1 MSEVKT
7 PAKVPFLQKAA
18 FGSGHLVNNLL
29 PGALGVFS
37 FFLIT
42 AFGINPALAGL
53 LSAIPRLFDAISDPI
68 MGFVTDNTNTR
79 WGRRRPYIFIGA
91 ILCSILFVVQWQM
104 FEENGA
110 SYNFWYFMAFSVLFI
125 LANTIFSTPL
135 MGLGYEL
142 TSDTKERNNLMG
154 LANTIGQISW
164 MIVPLFWSLIANKD
178 LFDSQADGVRTLSM
192 FVGFGCLVFGVL
204 PAIFS
209 KEPPVAS
216 ENQADLNF
224 KSLAKNLGILGRDML
239 NTTKNTP
246 FMRLCGATFLVFNGF
261 QMVASFSF
269 FIIVYYMF
277 QGSYEAAGNVAPFF
291 SIITAFLT
299 AVVIIPIVTWMAN
312 NYGKRRA
319 FIYST
324 LLSIVGYIL
333 KWWAFFEVDENSIIL
348 LQDVVLQIGVV
359 KFPLAMPLRLLI
371 PIPFM
376 AFGLGGL
383 FTLMMSMTADVC
395 DLDELENGLP
405 RREGTFAA
413 IYWWMVKIGQSIALA
428 LGGFVLSYVGFDGA
442 KAVQTAETM
451 FQLRVFDIVV
461 PSLTA
466 GLAAFIMVKYSL
478 NEDRVAEIKEEL
490 EVQRKQLKQKTPYA
504 YSKNPLWST
513 SEFSSI
519 PDNQI
524 SYISGLSFDTLTSE
538 DLNTHVQRI
547 LNTKMKGICFSPYEN
562 RQKPGYYISEDQ
574 IRNRLVTIQPY
585 TAWIRL
591 FSSTKGHENIP
602 RIAKEMGM
610 KTMSGAWINTD
621 KENNEL
627 EIQNLINNVND
638 GYVDIA
644 VIGNESIY
652 RNDVSE
658 AELIAHIE
666 HVKSAITINI
676 PVSTVEVYYELMQRP
691 QLINACD
698 VILANSYPFWEGYPL
713 KHAGLYLR
721 KGYDELKK
729 MTPRKKVI
737 ITETGWPTAGVS
749 IDEAVPSKENAM
761 KYFIDTQTWANIN
774 NIEVF
779 HFSSF
784 DETWKIVEE
793 GELGVHWGLWDSKG
807 NLKYQLDTHSK
818 NK

>member
-1 MSEVKT
+1 MSKEKT
-7 PAKVPFLQKAA
+7 TSKVPFIQKAA

-53 LSAIPRLFDAISDPI
+53 LSAIPRFFDAISDPI
-68 MGFVTDNTNTR
+68 MGFVTDNTNSR

-91 ILCSILFVVQWQM
+91 VLCSILFVVQWQM
-104 FEENGA
+104 FEANGA
-110 SYNFWYFMAFSVLFI
+110 SYNFWYFMTFSVLFI

-154 LANTIGQISW
+154 LANTIGQVSW

-178 LFDSQADGVRTLSM
+178 LFDSQADGVRTLSI
-192 FVGFGCLVFGVL
+192 FVGFACLIFGIL

-224 KSLAKNLGILGRDML
+224 KSLAKNLRILGKDML
-239 NTTKNTP
+239 NMTKNNP

-312 NYGKRRA
+312 KYGKRRA

-333 KWWAFFEVDENSIIL
+333 KWWAFFEVDENSVIL
-348 LQDVVLQIGVV
+348 LKDVVLHIGVV
-359 KFPLAMPLRLLI
+359 NFPLAMPLRLLL

-428 LGGFVLSYVGFDGA
+428 LGGFVLAYVGFDGA
-442 KAVQTAETM
+442 KAVQSAETM
-451 FQLRVFDIVV
+451 FNLRVFDIII

-466 GLAAFIMVKYSL
+466 GLAALIMVKYSL
-478 NEDRVAEIKEEL
+478 NEDRVAEIKVEL
-490 EVQRKQLKQKTPYA
+490 ETKRKVLKEKTPYS
-504 YSKNPLWST
+504 YIKNPLWST
-513 SEFSSI
+513 SEFASI
-519 PDNQI
+519 PDDKI
-524 SYISGLSFDTLTSE
+524 KYISGLDFNSLTSSE
-538 DLNTHVQRI
+538 LNTVFDKI
-547 LNTKMKGICFSPYEN
+547 LQTKMKGVCFSPYEN
-562 RQKPGYYISEDQ
+562 RQKPGYYISEEQ
-574 IRNRLVTIQPY
+574 IRNRLTTIQPY
-585 TAWIRL
+585 TEWIRL

-602 RIAKEMGM
+602 KIAKEMGM
-610 KTMSGAWINTD
+610 KTMSGAWINKD
-621 KENNEL
+621 KSNNEK
-627 EIQNLINNVND
+627 EIQNLTDNINN

-644 VIGNESIY
+644 VIGNESLY
-652 RNDVSE
+652 RNELSE
-658 AELIAHIE
+658 AELIAYIAQ
-666 HVKSAITINI
+666 VKAAIKVNVPI
-676 PVSTVEVYYELMQRP
+676 STVEVYYELLLRP
-691 QLINACD
+691 QLMEACD
-698 VILANSYPFWEGYPL
+698 VILANAYPFWEGYPL
-713 KHAGLYLR
+713 KHAGLYL
-721 KGYDELKK
+721 KKAYDELKK
-729 MTPRKKVI
+729 VAHDKKVM

-749 IDEAVPSKENAM
+749 IDHAIPSKENAL
-761 KYFIDTQTWANIN
+761 KYFIDTQTWAKKNE
-774 NIEVF
+774 IEVF

-784 DETWKIVEE
+784 DEVWKIAEE
-793 GELGVHWGLWDSKG
+793 GELGANWGLWDSKG
-807 NLKYQLDTHSK
+807 NLKF
-818 NK
+818 

>member
-1 MSEVKT
+1 MSEVQKT
-7 PAKVPFLQKAA
+7 AKVPFLQKVA

-42 AFGINPALAGL
+42 AFGIDPAMAGL
-53 LSAIPRLFDAISDPI
+53 LSAIPRLFDALSDPI

-110 SYNFWYFMAFSVLFI
+110 NYNFWYFMFFSVLFI
-125 LANTIFSTPL
+125 LSNTIFSTPL

-192 FVGFGCLVFGVL
+192 YVGFGCLFFGIL
-204 PAIFS
+204 PALFTR
-209 KEPPVAS
+209 EPRVSA
-216 ENQADLNF
+216 ENQAELNF
-224 KSLAKNLGILGRDML
+224 KSLAKNLRILGRDML
-239 NTTKNTP
+239 NMAKNKP
-246 FMRLCGATFLVFNGF
+246 FMRLCSATFLVFNGF

-277 QGSYEAAGNVAPFF
+277 QGSYENAGNVAPFF
-291 SIITAFLT
+291 SIITAVLT
-299 AVVIIPIVTWMAN
+299 AIVVIPIVTWMAN
-312 NYGKRRA
+312 NFGKRKA

-324 LLSIVGYIL
+324 LISIVGYIL
-333 KWWAFFEVDENSIIL
+333 KWWGFFEVDEDTVIL
-348 LQDVVLQIGVV
+348 FKDVVLHFGVV

-428 LGGFVLSYVGFDGA
+428 LGGFVLSYVGFDGS

-451 FQLRVFDIVV
+451 FELRVFDIII
-461 PSLTA
+461 PSFTA
-466 GLAAFIMVKYSL
+466 GLAALIMVKYNL
-478 NEDRVAEIKEEL
+478 NEDRVAEIKE
-490 EVQRKQLKQKTPYA
+490 QLKEKRKTYKQKAPYH
-504 YSKNPLWST
+504 YMKNPLVSSNPFAHLAD
-513 SEFSSI
+513 SEI
-519 PDNQI
+519 K
-524 SYISGLSFDTLTSE
+524 YISR
-538 DLNTHVQRI
+538 LNMGAMPSIELASQVNTI
-547 LNTKMKGICFSPYEN
+547 LEEKMTGICFSPFEN
-562 RQKPGYYISEDQ
+562 RQKPGYYISENQ
-574 IRNRLVTIQPY
+574 IKNRLETIQPH
-585 TAWIRL
+585 TNWIRM

-602 RIAKEMGM
+602 KLAKAMGM
-610 KTMSGAWINTD
+610 KTISGAWIDTD
-621 KENNEL
+621 EEQNEK
-627 EIQNLINNVND
+627 EIQNLIDNINN

-644 VIGNESIY
+644 AVGNESIFKGY
-652 RNDVSE
+652 VDE
-658 AELIAHIE
+658 EKLIELIQR
-666 HVKSAITINI
+666 VKQAITVDV
-676 PVSTVEVYYELMQRP
+676 PVATVDVYYEFSQRP
-691 QLINACD
+691 KLMEACD
-698 VILANSYPFWEGYPL
+698 IILANAYPFWEGIPL
-713 KHAGLYLR
+713 KHAGLYL
-721 KGYDELKK
+721 KKSYDELN
-729 MTPRKKVI
+729 RLASNKKVI
-737 ITETGWPTAGVS
+737 ITETGWPTAGDAV
-749 IDEAVPSKENAM
+749 DEAVPSTENAM
-761 KYFIDTQTWANIN
+761 KYFVDTQLWAKEN
-774 NIEVF
+774 NIQIF

-784 DETWKIVEE
+784 DEMWKITEE
-793 GELGVHWGLWDSKG
+793 GELGARWGLWDSKG
-807 NLKYQLDTHSK
+807 NLKYQ
-818 NK
+818 

>member
-1 MSEVKT
+1 MSKSETKKGKL
-7 PAKVPFLQKAA
+7 PILQKIA

-42 AFGINPALAGL
+42 AFGIDPALAGL
-53 LSAIPRLFDAISDPI
+53 LSAIPRFFDAISDPI
-68 MGFVTDNTNTR
+68 MGFITDNTNTR

-91 ILCSILFVVQWQM
+91 ILCALLFAIQWQM
-104 FEENGA
+104 FEANGA
-110 SYNFWYFMAFSVLFI
+110 NYNFWYFMSFSVLFI

-178 LFDSQADGVRTLSM
+178 LFDSQADGVRSLSI
-192 FVGFGCLVFGVL
+192 FVGFVCLIFGVL

-209 KEPPVAS
+209 KEAPVAS
-216 ENQADLNF
+216 ENQADLNL
-224 KSLAKNLGILGRDML
+224 KSLAKNLRILGRDML
-239 NTTKNTP
+239 NMTKNHP

-299 AVVIIPIVTWMAN
+299 AAVIIPIVTWMAN
-312 NYGKRRA
+312 RFGKRRA

-324 LLSIVGYIL
+324 LISIVGYIL

-348 LQDVVLQIGVV
+348 LKDVVLQFGVV
-359 KFPLAMPLRLLI
+359 KFPLAMPIRLLI

-428 LGGFVLSYVGFDGA
+428 LGGLVLSYVGFDGSL
-442 KAVQTAETM
+442 AVQSGETM
-451 FQLRVFDIVV
+451 HDLRVFDIIV
-461 PSLTA
+461 PSITA
-466 GLAAFIMVKYSL
+466 GLAVLIMIKYNL
-478 NEDRVAEIKEEL
+478 NEDRVAEVKIEL
-490 EVQRKQLKQKTPYA
+490 ESKRKKLKEKATNS
-504 YSKNPLWST
+504 YSHNLPEAD
-513 SEFSSI
+513 SEFVSI
-519 PDNQI
+519 DDDTI
-524 SYISGLSFDTLTSE
+524 KYISGLDFKILTE
-538 DLNTHVQRI
+538 EELNTIFKQI

-562 RQKPGYYISEDQ
+562 RQKPGYYISEKQ
-574 IRNRLVTIQPY
+574 ITNRLATIQPY
-585 TAWIRL
+585 TEWIRT
-591 FSSTKGHENIP
+591 FSCTKGHENIP
-602 RIAKEMGM
+602 KIAKEMGM
-610 KTMSGAWINTD
+610 KTMAGAWINKD
-621 KENNEL
+621 KVNNEM
-627 EIQNLINNVND
+627 EIQNLIGNINR

-644 VIGNESIY
+644 VIGNETLF
-652 RNDVSE
+652 RNDLSE
-658 AELIAHIE
+658 TELLAYIE
-666 HVKSAITINI
+666 KVKAAITVNI
-676 PVSTVEVYYELMQRP
+676 PVSTVEVYHELKNRP
-691 QLINACD
+691 QVISACD
-698 VILANSYPFWEGYPL
+698 IILANAYPFWEGYPF
-713 KHAGLYLR
+713 KHAGLQL
-721 KGYDELKK
+721 KKAYDELQKVAFN
-729 MTPRKKVI
+729 KKVM
-737 ITETGWPTAGVS
+737 ITETGWPTAGAGVHLA
-749 IDEAVPSKENAM
+749 EPSKENAL
-761 KYFIDTQTWANIN
+761 KYFIDTQTWAKN
-774 NIEVF
+774 NSIEIF

-784 DETWKIVEE
+784 DETWKITEE
-793 GELGVHWGLWDSKG
+793 GAVGAHWGLWDSKG
-807 NLKYQLDTHSK
+807 NLKF
-818 NK
+818 

>member
-1 MSEVKT
+1 MSKEKT
-7 PAKVPFLQKAA
+7 SSTVPFIQKVA

-42 AFGINPALAGL
+42 AFGIEPALAGL
-53 LSAIPRLFDAISDPI
+53 LSAIPRFFDALSDPI

-79 WGRRRPYIFIGA
+79 WGRRRPYIFIGS
-91 ILCSILFVVQWQM
+91 ILCSILFVIQWQM

-110 SYNFWYFMAFSVLFI
+110 DYNFWYFMTFSVLFI
-125 LANTIFSTPL
+125 LSNTIFSTPL

-154 LANTIGQISW
+154 LANTIGQVSW

-178 LFDSQADGVRTLSM
+178 LFDSQADGVRSLSI
-192 FVGFGCLVFGVL
+192 FVGFACLIFGIL
-204 PAIFS
+204 PALFT

-216 ENQADLNF
+216 ENQAELNF
-224 KSLAKNLGILGRDML
+224 KSLAKNLRILGRDML
-239 NTTKNTP
+239 NMTKNTP

-277 QGSYEAAGNVAPFF
+277 QGDYAAAGNVPPFF
-291 SIITAFLT
+291 SIITALLT
-299 AVVIIPIVTWMAN
+299 ALIIIPIVTWMAN
-312 NYGKRRA
+312 NFGKRRA

-333 KWWAFFEVDENSIIL
+333 KWWGFFEVDENSIIL
-348 LQDVVLQIGVV
+348 FKDIVIQIGVV
-359 KFPLAMPLRLLI
+359 KFPMAMPLRLLL

-428 LGGFVLSYVGFDGA
+428 LGGLVLSYVGFDGA
-442 KAVQTAETM
+442 KAVQLPETM
-451 FQLRVFDIVV
+451 HQLRIFDIII

-466 GLAAFIMVKYSL
+466 GLAALIMVKYEL
-478 NEDRVAEIKEEL
+478 NEDRVLEIKDQL
-490 EVQRKQLKQKTPYA
+490 AIKNKKLKQKTPYA
-504 YSKNPLWST
+504 YANNPFWSK
-513 SEFSSI
+513 SEFSTI
-519 PDNQI
+519 ADEQI
-524 SYISGLSFDTLTSE
+524 KYISGLDFNALNDD
-538 DLNTHVQRI
+538 DLDKLFKEI
-547 LNTKMKGICFSPYEN
+547 MDSKMKGICFSPYEN
-562 RQKPGYYISEDQ
+562 RQKPGYYISENQ
-574 IRNRLVTIQPY
+574 IESRLEILQSHTE
-585 TAWIRL
+585 WLRL
-591 FSSTKGHENIP
+591 FSNTKGHENIP

-610 KTMSGAWINTD
+610 KTISGAWINGD
-621 KENNEL
+621 KDKNEK
-627 EIQNLINNVND
+627 EIENLIENVNA

-644 VIGNESIY
+644 AIGNESIF
-652 RNDVSE
+652 RNE
-658 AELIAHIE
+658 ITEEELISYINR
-666 HVKSAITINI
+666 VKSAIKVNV
-676 PVSTVEVYYELMQRP
+676 PVSTVEVYYELLQRP
-691 QLINACD
+691 NLMKACD

-713 KHAGLYLR
+713 KYAGLYL
-721 KGYDELKK
+721 KKSYDELKK
-729 MTPRKKVI
+729 AAPNKKVI
-737 ITETGWPTAGVS
+737 ITETGWPSAGITV
-749 IDEAVPSKENAM
+749 DEAVPSKENSL
-761 KYFIDTQTWANIN
+761 KYFIDTQIWARKN
-774 NIEVF
+774 NVDVF

-784 DETWKIVEE
+784 DEVWKIVEE
-793 GELGVHWGLWDSKG
+793 GEVGVNWGLWDSKG
-807 NLKYQLDTHSK
+807 NLKY
-818 NK
+818 